1 MATRDTKYRADHMTS
16 QKRKLT
22 KSHVDTLEPGPKP
35 FRVYDAELKGF
46 SVRVAPSGD
55 KRWQVEYR
63 PHPGG
68 RDIPKKR
75 MTLGATN
82 VLTAEQAREQ
92 AKAILAEAAKG
103 ADPAAERLEKRREI
117 KMSDLI
123 DVYEKGGCYV
133 LRGTRIGQPMGAKT
147 KSYTIARLRNHAV
160 PLIGTKRVSEVT
172 SADIEQMVRDIAAGK
187 TAKDEK
193 IGPRRRIIVRGGD
206 GAGRKVVRDVSALFT
221 FAIRNGYRS
230 DNPVENA
237 AVNKVDQQ
245 RTHFLT
251 LEKFQQLGLA
261 LDELE
266 AEGIIN
272 RKAIDI
278 TRLWAMT
285 GCRRDEIAALKWCEV
300 DFEQCCLVLE
310 KTKTGRSIRP
320 LAAPALMLLSS
331 LPRYSD
337 SPFVFPAS
345 SGDGYYQGTK
355 RVWPKIVKKAKL
367 PGLTPHILR
376 HSVGAA
382 AVSSGE
388 TLQMAGYLLGHASHR
403 STAIYAHIAA
413 HPGARAADRTIGGI
427 AAALGGKQAAPVA
440 PLPQRKAER

>member
-1 MATRDTKYRADHMTS
+1 
-16 QKRKLT
+16 
-22 KSHVDTLEPGPKP
+22 
-35 FRVYDAELKGF
+35 
-46 SVRVAPSGD
+46 
-55 KRWQVEYR
+55 
-63 PHPGG
+63 
-68 RDIPKKR
+68 
-75 MTLGATN
+75 
-82 VLTAEQAREQ
+82 
-92 AKAILAEAAKG
+92 
-103 ADPAAERLEKRREI
+103 
-117 KMSDLI
+117 
-123 DVYEKGGCYV
+123 
-133 LRGTRIGQPMGAKT
+133 
-147 KSYTIARLRNHAV
+147 
-160 PLIGTKRVSEVT
+160 
-172 SADIEQMVRDIAAGK
+172 
-187 TAKDEK
+187 
-193 IGPRRRIIVRGGD
+193 
-206 GAGRKVVRDVSALFT
+206 
-221 FAIRNGYRS
+221 
-230 DNPVENA
+230 
-237 AVNKVDQQ
+237 
-245 RTHFLT
+245 
-251 LEKFQQLGLA
+251 
-261 LDELE
+261 
-266 AEGIIN
+266 
-272 RKAIDI
+272 
-278 TRLWAMT
+278 MT

>member
-1 MATRDTKYRADHMTS
+1 M
-16 QKRKLT
+16 
-22 KSHVDTLEPGPKP
+22 
-35 FRVYDAELKGF
+35 
-46 SVRVAPSGD
+46 
-55 KRWQVEYR
+55 
-63 PHPGG
+63 
-68 RDIPKKR
+68 
-75 MTLGATN
+75 
-82 VLTAEQAREQ
+82 
-92 AKAILAEAAKG
+92 
-103 ADPAAERLEKRREI
+103 
-117 KMSDLI
+117 
-123 DVYEKGGCYV
+123 
-133 LRGTRIGQPMGAKT
+133 
-147 KSYTIARLRNHAV
+147 
-160 PLIGTKRVSEVT
+160 SEVT

-310 KTKTGRSIRP
+310 KRRLVGRSGR
-320 LAAPALMLLSS
+320 
-331 LPRYSD
+331 LP
-337 SPFVFPAS
+337 P
-345 SGDGYYQGTK
+345 
-355 RVWPKIVKKAKL
+355 
-367 PGLTPHILR
+367 R
-376 HSVGAA
+376 HSCCFHRYLDIRIAHLCSPPHLAMGITKVRSACGRK
-382 AVSSGE
+382 SSKRP
-388 TLQMAGYLLGHASHR
+388 SCR
-403 STAIYAHIAA
+403 
-413 HPGARAADRTIGGI
+413 D
-427 AAALGGKQAAPVA
+427 
-440 PLPQRKAER
+440 